1 LLSHPFARKKAYNK
15 GIAGGEWSAARGGHN
30 ACPRECA
37 TGSFGRLALFLASAC
52 RSRDLHLVRISF
64 MSKFFFAVLFI
75 LLLAIS
81 LLGCGDSTT
90 VAVPQPQTNNAFVF
104 LQEVPNQTF
113 AFTPTTGQFVTTGDS
128 TTFEAIP
135 SQDPVTGDVTA
146 ADFGSVYLSPAGD
159 LVTYDLWGGIGD
171 VLVAQWDV
179 YVASSDGSITTQIT
193 NDAFEDSYPQLS
205 WDGRKVVF
213 NSRRDL
219 GNGVT
224 DVVVVRSATN
234 PLAPEMVLPMPRG
247 ATNVWDPTFS
257 PDGTKIAAEAFG
269 SNDVDGSF
277 DGLVVMNVDGSN
289 PQLITNPLAT
299 CDCWDGFP
307 AFTLDG
313 GQIVFTGGTNTTDG
327 SFVDIYIT
335 NLDGSGT
342 TQLTDTVGNNAD
354 PLVVD
359 VPGLGTQIAFTS
371 TRDNLNATESTGYD
385 LYTMN
390 LDGSGLFRLT
400 QNSLFDGFSQ
410 EWFVPPASGETAKA
424 AVRAR
429 HGHKLNRQSGA
440 RLLRGFKW

>member
-1 LLSHPFARKKAYNK
+1 M
-15 GIAGGEWSAARGGHN
+15 W
-30 ACPRECA
+30 
-37 TGSFGRLALFLASAC
+37 
-52 RSRDLHLVRISF
+52 
-64 MSKFFFAVLFI
+64 KFFFVALSI

-81 LLGCGDSTT
+81 LLGCGDSKT
-90 VAVPQPQTNNAFVF
+90 VVVRQPQTTDAFVF
-104 LQEVPNQTF
+104 LREVPNQTS
-113 AFTPTTGQFVTTGDS
+113 AFTPMTGQYVTTGNS
-128 TTFEAIP
+128 VTFEAIP

-171 VLVAQWDV
+171 VLVDQWDI

-234 PLAPEMVLPMPRG
+234 PLAPEVVLPMPLG

-277 DGLVVMNVDGSN
+277 DGLVVMNADGSN

-307 AFTLDG
+307 AFTPEG
-313 GQIVFTGGTNTTDG
+313 SQIVFTGGTNTTDG
-327 SFVDIYIT
+327 SFVDIYIR

-342 TQLTDTVGNNAD
+342 TQLTDAVGNNAD

-359 VPGLGTQIAFTS
+359 VPGLAMQIVFAS

-385 LYTMN
+385 LYSMN

-400 QNSLFDGFSQ
+400 QNTLFDGFSR
-410 EWFVPPASGETAKA
+410 EWFVPPASGATAKA

-429 HGHKLNRQSGA
+429 HGHKLTGQSGA